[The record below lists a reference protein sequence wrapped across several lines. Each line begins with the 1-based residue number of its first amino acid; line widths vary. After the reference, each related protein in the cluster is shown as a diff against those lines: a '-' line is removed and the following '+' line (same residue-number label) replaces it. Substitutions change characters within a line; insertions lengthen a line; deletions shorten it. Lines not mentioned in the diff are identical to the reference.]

1 MWGKNWGTR
10 FLLGRILGQINSIK
24 PIHCKG
30 DLGLALTANPPR
42 SPGRGSGGCDSAKEE
57 GPRTSMA
64 ERGRLLSRST
74 RSGAPRSGSG
84 ECRPAERGTEPRDG
98 VRRPPGGALP
108 SRLRKGNGAP
118 SRPVACGDAACD
130 CALRTRATPADDRP
144 CVATAPPLCGRRAA
158 APGLAAYVASGA
170 IGAHARTLCSISTA
184 EAMCTERGEAICCCC
199 CGDTARCAV
208 SRAALSAL
216 SAAAS
221 PTGEESRSDR
231 SSAESK
237 GGNNSGGGWLT
248 PAARGE

>member
-1 MWGKNWGTR
+1 MCETIYN
-10 FLLGRILGQINSIK
+10 LSIY
-24 PIHCKG
+24 HCRG

-158 APGLAAYVASGA
+158 APGFVAYVASGA

-184 EAMCTERGEAICCCC
+184 EAMCTERGEASCCCCCCC

-208 SRAALSAL
+208 SRAAL

-231 SSAESK
+231 SSAEAR
-237 GGNNSGGGWLT
+237 GGNDSGGGSLRRHG
-248 PAARGE
+248 ASNARGE

>member
-1 MWGKNWGTR
+1 M
-10 FLLGRILGQINSIK
+10 LGRILSQINSIK

-144 CVATAPPLCGRRAA
+144 CVATAPPLCGRRTA

-184 EAMCTERGEAICCCC
+184 EAMCTERGEASCCCC

-237 GGNNSGGGWLT
+237 GGNNSGGWLT

>member
-1 MWGKNWGTR
+1 
-10 FLLGRILGQINSIK
+10 
-24 PIHCKG
+24 
-30 DLGLALTANPPR
+30 
-42 SPGRGSGGCDSAKEE
+42 
-57 GPRTSMA
+57 MA

-184 EAMCTERGEAICCCC
+184 EAMCTERGEASCCCCCCC

-208 SRAALSAL
+208 SRAAL

-231 SSAESK
+231 SSAEAR
-237 GGNNSGGGWLT
+237 GGNDSVGGSLRPHG
-248 PAARGE
+248 ASNARGE